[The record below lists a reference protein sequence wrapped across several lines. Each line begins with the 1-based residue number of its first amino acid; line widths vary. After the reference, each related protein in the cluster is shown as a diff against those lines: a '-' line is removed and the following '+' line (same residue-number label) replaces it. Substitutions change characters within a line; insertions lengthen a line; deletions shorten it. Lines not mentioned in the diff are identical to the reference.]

1 MVSIFEVASTADNIQ
16 LIAICVQIAISAYSM
31 HGMICK
37 SAYYAG
43 VQIVYIAICEALMTA
58 ERDPVVCKPRELD
71 NVSDDERGDT
81 DNGDISGRR
90 QRLKSIQEGV
100 NLVSGNE
107 PDIGA

>member
-71 NVSDDERGDT
+71 NVSDDESEKN
-81 DNGDISGRR
+81 DN
-90 QRLKSIQEGV
+90 L
-100 NLVSGNE
+100 N
-107 PDIGA
+107 